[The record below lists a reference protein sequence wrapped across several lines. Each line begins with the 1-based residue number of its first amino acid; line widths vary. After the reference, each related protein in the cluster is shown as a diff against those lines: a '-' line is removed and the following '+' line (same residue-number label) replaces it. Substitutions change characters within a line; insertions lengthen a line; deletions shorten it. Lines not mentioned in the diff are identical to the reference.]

1 MNTRFGRFL
10 QGRFFPKLFLFLHA
24 ASAAFLAFENGRA
37 AGCLLGAGAQ
47 WIVTALFAALG
58 AVTVAYSLAG
68 KRRFGGQ
75 WFQRSIGFVLCFI
88 IYDLMLLAAW
98 LACAALFQ
106 LSARAESAGTA
117 CAALIAAAVVAAG
130 YRHARSIRRASYSIR
145 LGEGGVRCRIAFIS
159 DVHLGAFVR
168 EAHVRRIVAQI
179 NAIEPDV
186 VLIGGDIVDTDN
198 QILGDAAALDAIAG
212 ALCGIRSREGVFAVL
227 GNHDSSADSEP
238 LRAFLEKSHIRL
250 LDDESVHLSNFT
262 LVGRTNG
269 ASNDRA
275 PAESFAIDRSAP
287 VVVLDHDPYG
297 IPEAAEMGASLVLC
311 GHTHKG
317 QFFPATIFTRWA
329 NGRRFFYGRESFG
342 RTEAVLS
349 SGAGFFQLPVRIGT
363 DSEVVE
369 IRLEG

>member
-47 WIVTALFAALG
+47 WIVTVLFAAAG

-68 KRRFGGQ
+68 KCRFGGQ
-75 WFQRSIGFVLCFI
+75 RFQRSIGFVLCFI
-88 IYDLMLLAAW
+88 IYDLMLLVAW

-106 LSARAESAGTA
+106 LSTRAESTGTA

-130 YRHARSIRRASYSIR
+130 YRHARSIRRTSYSIR
-145 LGEGGVRCRIAFIS
+145 LGEGGVRGRIAFIS

-227 GNHDSSADSEP
+227 GNHDPSADSKP
-238 LRAFLEKSHIRL
+238 LRAFLKKSHIRL
-250 LDDESVHLSNFT
+250 LDDESVRLSNLT

-269 ASNDRA
+269 ANNDR
-275 PAESFAIDRSAP
+275 AP
-287 VVVLDHDPYG
+287 VVVLDHDPCG

-342 RTEAVLS
+342 RTETVIS